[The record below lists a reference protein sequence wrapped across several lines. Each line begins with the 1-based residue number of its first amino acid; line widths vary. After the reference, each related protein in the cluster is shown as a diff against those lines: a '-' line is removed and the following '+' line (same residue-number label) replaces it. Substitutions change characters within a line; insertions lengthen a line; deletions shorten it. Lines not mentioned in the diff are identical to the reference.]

1 MHKAHRQNIYG
12 GPYMALLGAFR
23 DSGGKG
29 GLGLRAALNLEGAA
43 DAGRLC
49 RRAPPAGYGGLLL

>member
-1 MHKAHRQNIYG
+1 MYKAHRQNIYG

-29 GLGLRAALNLEGAA
+29 GLGLNLAKFCKKGANI
-43 DAGRLC
+43 LLTLQKLSKN
-49 RRAPPAGYGGLLL
+49 GGKNG